1 MIIETVRV
9 KHFRSVLDEELNCRD
24 LTALVGA
31 NGSGKSS
38 FLHGMELFYSPSPK
52 CEKEDFYNGDTSS
65 DMAVAITY
73 GDLSQDAKDLF
84 GAYVQADKLTV
95 ERVFSWNDSKV
106 SSTYHGATLQCKE
119 FQPVRA
125 ALQVRDRGR
134 TAREAYEK
142 LQSISQFDTLPPW
155 SNLGAV
161 ENTLKKW
168 EDANQDQCVRLRD
181 DGQFFGFKEVARG
194 YLGRFAKFLFIPAVR
209 DASDDTAEGK
219 GSVITELMDLVVR
232 SVIAGREDLMALK
245 EEAQEKYE
253 RIIDPSQLGELTT
266 LQSNLNQTL
275 KNFAPEAAIELKWS
289 PIGEIE
295 MPTPRAEVKLVE
307 SGYASTVSRT
317 GHGLQ
322 RAFILTLLQHL
333 AFASPP
339 ATPEGEESG
348 TVPPG
353 PTATQL
359 PNLVL
364 AIEEPELYQHPNR
377 QRHMARVLHE
387 LASGMTP
394 GVAEKTQVIYSTHSP
409 LFVGI
414 DRIEKI
420 RLLRRVADSPGKPNV
435 TRVVSTTLDNVAR
448 KLWEADGSPGTEYTG
463 ETLAPRLVAV
473 MTPWMSEGFF
483 SEVAVLVEG
492 EDDRAAILG
501 VAKSKGIDLE
511 SREICVIPCG
521 GKTNIDKPAAIFLL
535 LGIPCYLVWDGDKG

>member
-1 MIIETVRV
+1 
-9 KHFRSVLDEELNCRD
+9 
-24 LTALVGA
+24 
-31 NGSGKSS
+31 
-38 FLHGMELFYSPSPK
+38 
-52 CEKEDFYNGDTSS
+52 
-65 DMAVAITY
+65 
-73 GDLSQDAKDLF
+73 
-84 GAYVQADKLTV
+84 
-95 ERVFSWNDSKV
+95 
-106 SSTYHGATLQCKE
+106 
-119 FQPVRA
+119 
-125 ALQVRDRGR
+125 
-134 TAREAYEK
+134 
-142 LQSISQFDTLPPW
+142 
-155 SNLGAV
+155 
-161 ENTLKKW
+161 
-168 EDANQDQCVRLRD
+168 
-181 DGQFFGFKEVARG
+181 
-194 YLGRFAKFLFIPAVR
+194 
-209 DASDDTAEGK
+209 
-219 GSVITELMDLVVR
+219 
-232 SVIAGREDLMALK
+232 
-245 EEAQEKYE
+245 
-253 RIIDPSQLGELTT
+253 
-266 LQSNLNQTL
+266 
-275 KNFAPEAAIELKWS
+275 
-289 PIGEIE
+289 
-295 MPTPRAEVKLVE
+295 
-307 SGYASTVSRT
+307 
-317 GHGLQ
+317 
-322 RAFILTLLQHL
+322 
-333 AFASPP
+333 
-339 ATPEGEESG
+339 SG

-521 GKTNIDKPAAIFLL
+521 GKTNIDKPAAIFRL
-535 LGIPCYLVWDGDKG
+535 LGIPCYLVWDGDKGTNNAKPEDNQRLMRLLGQEPEEWPSVLEDLFTCFEKDLESTMRSELGGERFDELLTDCMKEYCFRKKKHAMKSPHVVERIVVGSLEKGAECKTLSCLVDKIVKLKDNK